1 LSGTIVR
8 KQWNVPT
15 LHTHGVTEHPVKV
28 VAQQTLHTWLM
39 RDDTASMIIN
49 GITITNI
56 GRLALL
62 YVPKCHIT
70 FHFFFMDNDF
80 SGNIVG

>member
-1 LSGTIVR
+1 M
-8 KQWNVPT
+8 
-15 LHTHGVTEHPVKV
+15 
-28 VAQQTLHTWLM
+28 VAQQALHTWLM
-39 RDDTASMIIN
+39 RDDTASTIIK

-62 YVPKCHIT
+62 YGLKSHIT
-70 FHFFFMDNDF
+70 FHFFFMENDC

>member
-1 LSGTIVR
+1 
-8 KQWNVPT
+8 
-15 LHTHGVTEHPVKV
+15 
-28 VAQQTLHTWLM
+28 M

-62 YVPKCHIT
+62 YVPKSHIT
-70 FHFFFMDNDF
+70 FHCFFMDNDC
-80 SGNIVG
+80 SGNIVGWA